1 MFGTVTNCG
10 STLICTPCV
19 CVYVSMYTQPHIFD
33 LSFSDIT
40 NCCVY
45 TIIQAVNHHNHYLH
59 QTALTH
65 LTPANHH
72 NHYIHSPALTQL
84 TPTNHQKHYTHH
96 PALTQLTPTNHHGYN
111 FHHPAL
117 TQLTPTNPHNHYI
130 HHPALTQLTPANLHN
145 HYIRHTAITQLNP
158 SNHHNHYIHH
168 PALTHLNK
176 STLYQSIVD
185 PVCSPTNSN
194 ITNDLSIS
202 VDNSVFFQKYPAS
215 GSTKC
220 NKTYKQISSVP
231 FEPCS

>member
-1 MFGTVTNCG
+1 VFGTVTNCG

-130 HHPALTQLTPANLHN
+130 HHPA
-145 HYIRHTAITQLNP
+145 I
-158 SNHHNHYIHH
+158 
-168 PALTHLNK
+168 THLNK
-176 STLYQSIVD
+176 STLYQSVSD
-185 PVCSPTNSN
+185 PLNSPTNSDM
-194 ITNDLSIS
+194 TNDHSFS
-202 VDNSVFFQKYPAS
+202 VASTFFFNIQPLVAPNVTKRTNRSVQFRSNLAADS
-215 GSTKC
+215 G
-220 NKTYKQISSVP
+220 KQRSKSQIIGVDIQQVP
-231 FEPCS
+231 IIVNL